1 MDAGMWFLHEESRKH
16 ESRCSSALQLVRRA
30 ETMWAVKR
38 AADVHAPSV
47 LRGMHLHNQ
56 GAGRQLKH
64 AAEQKMSELLDAQLK
79 KAKALPDLDARKA
92 FLGKLR
98 AEDWNAMRGD
108 YSQLYR
114 RADLEAQRLVAKL

>member
-1 MDAGMWFLHEESRKH
+1 MDAAMWFIQEESRKH
-16 ESRCSSALQLVRRA
+16 ESRCMSAIQTVRLAR
-30 ETMWAVKR
+30 TMWDVKR

-47 LRGMHLHNQ
+47 LRGMHLHKQ
-56 GAGRQLKH
+56 GAGRQLQH

-79 KAKALPDLDARKA
+79 EAKALPDLDARKA

-98 AEDWNAMRGD
+98 ATEWNAMRGD

-114 RADLEAQRLVAKL
+114 RADMDAQRLVAKL

>member
-1 MDAGMWFLHEESRKH
+1 MWFIQEESRKH
-16 ESRCSSALQLVRRA
+16 ESRCTSAIQQVRRA
-30 ETMWAVKR
+30 DTMWAVKR
-38 AADVHAPSV
+38 AADIHAPSV

-64 AAEQKMSELLDAQLK
+64 AAEQKMGELLDAQLK
-79 KAKALPDLDARKA
+79 EAKALPDLEVRKK

-98 AEDWNAMRGD
+98 ADQWNAMRGD

-114 RADLEAQRLVAKL
+114 RADMEAQRLVAKL

>member
-1 MDAGMWFLHEESRKH
+1 MDAAMWFIQEESRKH
-16 ESRCSSALQLVRRA
+16 ESRCMSALQLVRSSR
-30 ETMWAVKR
+30 TMWEVKR

-56 GAGRQLKH
+56 GAGRQLKN
-64 AAEQKMSELLDAQLK
+64 AAEQKMSDMLDAQLTE
-79 KAKALPDLDARKA
+79 AKALPDLDARKK

-98 AEDWNAMRGD
+98 ADEWNAMRGD

-114 RADLEAQRLVAKL
+114 RADMDAQRLVAKL